1 MKEVNYMRR
10 TKIICTLGPAT
21 DGPGVLKSMMEAG
34 MNVARCNFSHADH
47 SEHLRR
53 FNEVRALRDELSLPI
68 GIMLDTKGPEIRI
81 KTFKDDAFVDGK
93 IDLVENQTFTLTTR
107 DIVGDSTI
115 VSVTY
120 ENMPNDVKPGTKILI
135 DDGLIA
141 LEVQKIENS
150 DIICTVLNSGKL
162 SNRKSINIP
171 EVKTSMKYVSEKDAA
186 DIIFGCEQ
194 KVDYI
199 AASFVR
205 TKQDVLDLRAILE
218 AHDGNDIQI
227 IAKIENMEGIDN
239 IDSILEVADGV
250 MVARG
255 DLGVEVQ
262 FSLLPKL
269 QKALIKKCI
278 SAGKRVITAT
288 QMLESMQ
295 FNPRP
300 TRAEVSDVAN
310 AVYDGTS
317 CIMLSGETA
326 NGKYP
331 VEAVKTMSEIALCTE
346 SDIDY
351 PSRRVAR
358 SEYKD
363 LTTTNLTSI
372 NKNHVTGAIAHATCT
387 TTEALN
393 SKAIVAFTS
402 SGLTARAVSAY
413 RPNSPIIG
421 ATPSV
426 RSYHQLSMAWGVA
439 PILCSASNSSDEEVT
454 LEAGKCALASGFCEV
469 GDTITITTGM
479 PFGQSVDTN
488 AIRIYKIK

>member
-1 MKEVNYMRR
+1 MRR

-34 MNVARCNFSHADH
+34 MNVARFNFSHADH

-53 FNEVRALRDELSLPI
+53 FNEVRTLREELSLPI

-81 KTFKDDAFVDGK
+81 KTFKEDAFVEGK
-93 IDLVENQTFTLTTR
+93 IELVDNQAFTLTTR
-107 DIVGDSTI
+107 DIEGDASI

-120 ENMPNDVKPGTKILI
+120 EDMPKDVKPGTKVLI

-141 LEVQKIENS
+141 LEVKEVKDT
-150 DIICTVLNSGKL
+150 DILCTVLNSGKL

-171 EVKTSMKYVSEKDAA
+171 GVKTSMKYISEKDES

-194 KVDYI
+194 QVDYI

-205 TKQDVLDLRAILE
+205 TKKDVLDLKAILN
-218 AHDGNDIQI
+218 AHGGSDIQI

-239 IDSILEVADGV
+239 IDSILEEVDGV

-262 FSLLPKL
+262 FSLLPEL
-269 QKALIKKCI
+269 QKSLIKKCLA
-278 SAGKRVITAT
+278 AGKRVIIAT

-331 VEAVKTMSEIALCTE
+331 VEAVQTMAEIALRTE
-346 SDIDY
+346 ADIHY
-351 PSRRVAR
+351 PTRRANR
-358 SEYKD
+358 NEFKE
-363 LTTTNLTSI
+363 LTTANLTDI
-372 NKNHVTGAIAHATCT
+372 NKNHITGAIAHATCT

-402 SGLTARAVSAY
+402 SGRTARAVSAY
-413 RPNSPIIG
+413 RPNAPIIA

-426 RSYHQLSMAWGVA
+426 RAYHQLSMVWGVF
-439 PILCSASNSSDEEVT
+439 PIMSVSFTTDEEVT
-454 LEAGKCALASGFCEV
+454 QEAGKCALASGLCEV
-469 GDTITITTGM
+469 DDTITITTGM
-479 PFGQSVDTN
+479 PFGVTADTN
-488 AIRIYKIK
+488 TIRIYEIK